1 MKRFLALLLAAAT
14 IMSLVACGSDS
25 SKGGE
30 SITDAPVDVLTKVW
44 ESFGEDETFFAMGG
58 DMNNI
63 VDNAPGVFDISD
75 AEVLD
80 STLGYPQSSVALIDE
95 AASLVHAMNAN
106 TFTAGAYHVAE
117 ASEIAMLI
125 EDVKDNIMNRQWLCG
140 FPDTLIIVQ
149 IGDDVIV
156 TAFGNAELVEN
167 FKTKLTAAY
176 EGAEV
181 VVEES
186 LI

>member
-1 MKRFLALLLAAAT
+1 MKKILALLLAAAT
-14 IMSLVACGSDS
+14 IMSLTACGSDA
-25 SKGGE
+25 SKDAV
-30 SITDAPVDVLTKVW
+30 TDAPVDVLTKVW
-44 ESFGEDETFFAMGG
+44 ETYGEDEKFFAMGG
-58 DMNNI
+58 DMNNP
-63 VDNAPGVFDISD
+63 VDNAPGAFDISD
-75 AEVLD
+75 AESLD
-80 STLGYPQSSVALIDE
+80 ATLGYPQSSVALIDE

-117 ASEIAMLI
+117 TSEIEMLI

-149 IGDDVIV
+149 IGEDTLV
-156 TAFGNAELVEN
+156 TAFGNAEIIEN
-167 FKTKLTAAY
+167 FKTKLTNAY